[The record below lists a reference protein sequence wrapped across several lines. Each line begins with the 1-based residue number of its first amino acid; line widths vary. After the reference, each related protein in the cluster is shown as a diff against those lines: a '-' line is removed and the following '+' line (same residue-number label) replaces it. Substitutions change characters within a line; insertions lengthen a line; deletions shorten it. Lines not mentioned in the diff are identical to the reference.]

1 MILDRLVELRDR
13 IPDDDV
19 VPRHHKRQKVSWT
32 LAISPEGRVTGVV
45 PAGEGKKGW
54 QSAAPY
60 GRRSGTAPIPFL
72 LVDKPDYVLGLDTD
86 EDKAERAVERHAA
99 YLDLLAEAVRQSDDP
114 DARTVLDALSDPEQ
128 VQAARDALAEQK
140 WGSGDL
146 VAPRVGE
153 TYPHQKPAIRR
164 AWQRIQDAGA
174 TEKSG
179 LEAACLVCGTVGPVA
194 RTHPVEIRVGPNP
207 APLVTGNANAF
218 LSYGLQQSE
227 IAPLCFECAEAYGQ
241 ALRHL
246 TNSDEHNLY
255 LRSATWLFWTR
266 EPTATGFASLFSDP
280 KPAEVEA
287 LLRSAQKGTPP
298 SEETDPNR
306 FYALVVSGER
316 KRMAVRSWLEQPL
329 PEARRHLADYF
340 RRQRVTDRNG
350 EAPPL
355 KLFALA
361 GATVRDLKD
370 LPPQTPDL
378 LLRHALTGAPLPLSL
393 LHQALRRAHAERDHP
408 VTRPRAALI
417 RLVLE
422 SNGTMTHEALVRDHP
437 EPAYHC
443 GRLIALLDDV
453 QRAALNTTNATLVD
467 RFFGS
472 ASTTPAAV
480 FGTLMRKAQPHL
492 SKLRKTKPGLEHFFQ
507 NEIADVAAHIDRF
520 PTTLTPEQQGLFA
533 LGFYHQQHR
542 PKTADASAGED
553 TPEVTTPAA

>member
-32 LAISPEGRVTGVV
+32 LAISPDGRVTGVV

-60 GRRSGTAPIPFL
+60 LRRTSATRAFL
-72 LVDKPDYVLGLDTD
+72 LVDKPDYVLGLDADENNTD
-86 EDKAERAVERHAA
+86 RAADRHAA
-99 YLDLLAEAVRQSDDP
+99 YLELLADAVEQTDDP
-114 DARTVLDALSDPEQ
+114 DARTVHDTLSDPEQ
-128 VQAARDALAEQK
+128 VQVARYALAEQK

-153 TYPHQKPAIRR
+153 TYPHQKPVLRR
-164 AWQRIQDAGA
+164 VWQRMQDAGA
-174 TEKSG
+174 AEKSG
-179 LEAACLVCGTVGPVA
+179 LEAACLVCGTVGPIA
-194 RTHPVEIRVGPNP
+194 RTHPVEVRIGPNP

-241 ALRHL
+241 ALRYL
-246 TNSDEHNLY
+246 TTSDEHNLY

-266 EPTATGFASLFSDP
+266 EPADTDWASLFSDP
-280 KPAEVEA
+280 QPKQVEA
-287 LLRSAQKGTPP
+287 LLLSAQKGTPP
-298 SEETDPNR
+298 SGETDLNR

-329 PEARRHLADYF
+329 PEARRHLATYF
-340 RRQRVTDRNG
+340 KRQRVTDRNG
-350 EAPPL
+350 EVLPL

-378 LLRHALTGAPLPLSL
+378 LLRHALTGTPLPLTL
-393 LHQALRRAHAERDHP
+393 LHQALRRAHAERNHP

-417 RLVLE
+417 RLTLE
-422 SNGTMTHEALVRDHP
+422 SNGTMTSEALVRDHR

-443 GRLIALLDDV
+443 GRLLALLDDV
-453 QRAALNTTNATLVD
+453 QRVALNTTNATLVD

-492 SKLRKTKPGLEHFFQ
+492 SKLRKNKPGLERFFQ
-507 NEIADVAAHIDRF
+507 NEIADVAARIDRF
-520 PTTLTPEQQGLFA
+520 PTTLTPQQQGLFA

-542 PKTADASAGED
+542 PKNADAPTDED
-553 TPEVTTPAA
+553 TPEVDAPAA